1 MIEQQISQTFLEAYK
16 NKNNSQIETLRL
28 IKAALTNRKVEKKL
42 NKDNELP
49 DEEVIAVLK
58 TELKKRQDAIE
69 VYRQGGREDLVNKEA
84 EELEIIKKFLPE
96 QLSEDQLRIIVAT
109 TINELGNPG
118 PTSFGKVIGTVMTKI
133 KGAADGNVVSRIV
146 KEELSK

>member
-28 IKAALTNRKVEKKL
+28 IKAALINRKVEKRL

-69 VYRQGGREDLVNKEA
+69 VYRQGGREDLVNKEI

-109 TINELGNPG
+109 TIDELGNPG
-118 PTSFGKVIGTVMTKI
+118 PTGFGKVIGTVMAKI
-133 KGAADGNVVSRIV
+133 KGTADGNVVSRIV